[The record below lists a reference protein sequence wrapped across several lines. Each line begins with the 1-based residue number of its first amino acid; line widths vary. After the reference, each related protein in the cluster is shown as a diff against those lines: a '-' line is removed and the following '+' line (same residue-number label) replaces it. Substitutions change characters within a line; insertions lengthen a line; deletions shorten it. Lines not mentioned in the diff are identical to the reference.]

1 MSFNKIFVV
10 GNLGRDPELRT
21 LPSGASV
28 CNFNVAVN
36 ESNSELT
43 TRGDRTAIWFRIA
56 VFGRGAERC
65 AKELKRGSKVYVAGR
80 LRPREWEDKQGYKH
94 QQLEIMAADVKL
106 FGKPTSETVRMP

>member
-21 LPSGASV
+21 LPSGAPV

-36 ESNSELT
+36 ESNSQLRAT
-43 TRGDRTAIWFRIA
+43 SARTAIWFRIA
-56 VFGRGAERC
+56 VFGQRAERC

-80 LRPREWEDKQGYKH
+80 LRPMEWEDSQGVKH
-94 QQLEIMAADVKL
+94 YQLEVMASDVKI
-106 FGKPTSETVRMP
+106 FGRPGSETVKMP